1 MDVGSEVVNSEGC
14 KMLKTDEH
22 FDMLSFILSKRLVAV
37 CVYNK
42 GQ

>member
-22 FDMLSFILSKRLVAV
+22 FDFEVLTIRFELQAEK
-37 CVYNK
+37 
-42 GQ
+42 